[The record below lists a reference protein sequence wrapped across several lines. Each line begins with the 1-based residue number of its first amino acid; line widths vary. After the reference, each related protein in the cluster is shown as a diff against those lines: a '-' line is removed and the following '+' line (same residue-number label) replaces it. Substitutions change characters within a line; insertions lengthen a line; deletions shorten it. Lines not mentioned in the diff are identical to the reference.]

1 MIPALIATVTGRGY
15 RFIAR
20 VIARVEEKKLAKSRR
35 ARPILGTRDGV
46 HMSDGMRDPHD
57 GAVSLDA
64 SLVGVRGRMRVIGL
78 LCIAEVTE
86 AIEGLSGGAS
96 ILRAAGSWPMV
107 R

>member
-1 MIPALIATVTGRGY
+1 VTGRVY

-20 VIARVEEKKLAKSRR
+20 VEEKELAKCGQ
-35 ARPILGTRDGV
+35 ARPILGARDGV
-46 HMSDGMRDPHD
+46 PMPDGMRDPHD
-57 GAVSLDA
+57 GAVSLSA